1 MEALW
6 QRVCSVAL
14 ARNIPRVDAAGLL
27 RAQVHE
33 IHRLLDEGLAASA
46 RGSGPRTPAAESL
59 LVALYVHA
67 ATVEDVTVQSLLRR
81 VAPVYETDW
90 AGRGPARYSTAD
102 LAPVRAYAHQVF
114 AATDAYLAELGLDEL
129 NRRVDLARL
138 GQGTQ
143 TVAWVLSKFVVL
155 QLSKIYG
162 ELASAARA
170 QGQPGPRPR

>member
-1 MEALW
+1 M
-6 QRVCSVAL
+6 AL
-14 ARNIPRVDAAGLL
+14 ARITSRVDAAGLL

-33 IHRLLDEGLAASA
+33 VHRQLDAGLAASE
-46 RGSGPRTPAAESL
+46 RGTGPRAPAGQSL
-59 LVALYVHA
+59 VVALYVHA

-90 AGRGPARYSTAD
+90 AGTGPARYSTAD
-102 LAPVRAYAHQVF
+102 LAPVRAYAQQVF
-114 AATDAYLAELGLDEL
+114 AATDAYLAELGVDGL
-129 NRRVDLARL
+129 NRRVDLVRL

-143 TVAWVLSKFVVL
+143 TVAWVVSKFVVL